1 MPELRENAHL
11 SKLLETRFGLQF
23 VQYEN
28 WRIPDGR
35 YCSILYDSY
44 RRPHRRAAPPRT
56 GEGVS
61 STDVGSL
68 RHLAGAYRYFDALV
82 PAARQGGRY
91 RGYVAS
97 WPERRRNPINIALT

>member
-68 RHLAGAYRYFDALV
+68 RHLAGAYRYLTLWCLPRV
-82 PAARQGGRY
+82 KGAAIAVMWHLGL
-91 RGYVAS
+91 RGD
-97 WPERRRNPINIALT
+97 ETQ